1 MDLDS
6 LVTSNSKYMK
16 KDDVPEDGVDLTIK
30 QFSKEVV
37 KGDGGDEQKVALHF
51 EEDGYKPLLLNQTNI
66 ARIKAATG
74 ETTTEAVK
82 GKKVK
87 VFCDPFVE
95 FGGRMVGGVRIK
107 KADAVKAPET
117 SLKDQG
123 LDDDLS
129 SIPF

>member
-1 MDLDS
+1 MNMDLDS

-16 KDDVPEDGVDLTIK
+16 KEDVPEDGVDLTIK
-30 QFSKEVV
+30 HFTKEVV
-37 KGDGGDEQKVALHF
+37 KGDSGEEQKAAIHF
-51 EEDGYKPLLLNQTNI
+51 VEDGYKPLLLNQTNI

-74 ETTTEAVK
+74 ETTVDGVK

-107 KADAVKAPET
+107 KADAAKVEPVLGTKDAPN
-117 SLKDQG
+117 
-123 LDDDLS
+123 DD
-129 SIPF
+129 IPF

>member
-1 MDLDS
+1 MSTDLDS

-16 KDDVPEDGVDLTIK
+16 KEDVPEDGVDLTIK
-30 QFSKEVV
+30 HFTKEVV
-37 KGDGGDEQKVALHF
+37 KGDDGEEQKAAVHF
-51 EEDGYKPLLLNQTNI
+51 VEDGYKPLLLNQTNI

-74 ETTTEAVK
+74 EKTVEGVK

-107 KADAVKAPET
+107 KADAQPDPRLASGGELNE
-117 SLKDQG
+117 SN
-123 LDDDLS
+123 
-129 SIPF
+129 IPF